1 MLVLLVER
9 LLVFYQLGPDYM
21 SHSDDDAYLAS
32 GLFFAQTGVIAIDGL
47 PGALTMPGMAV
58 TIGVVSLFMGDGLA
72 LLVALK
78 LIWIVMGVLTAWFV
92 YKSVTVFCP
101 SWAGLF
107 AAAHFLIPNMA
118 WMNHVILTET
128 PLMLFF
134 AMSIYSTFQMGE
146 SNRRR
151 FFVLYILSVF
161 LALMF
166 RSNIISM
173 PVFTA
178 AYLLIKKKNIKQL
191 FRRSAVFVVI
201 MMLFFVPWTVRNYKQ
216 FGAFIPLT
224 YGAGDPMLLGT
235 YQGENTPDDS
245 GLDYE
250 TNVNSVLRKK
260 YADYYD
266 EDGQVRE
273 PRYRLFL
280 YSMERK
286 LRAQYRMREWW
297 HNHPGSMLK
306 SYLVLKPRLMLNWSW
321 AWEEVFGV
329 SYTTLHRISQIN
341 MLFCT
346 LTFFLSVAR
355 KKLQLPVVFLTL
367 MYIISVYIYALA
379 YVTDRYA
386 STLMLIRY
394 ILAGFGFAL
403 CLELVTERKMDEK
416 GSKAG

>member
-1 MLVLLVER
+1 MVALLVER

-58 TIGVVSLFMGDGLA
+58 TIGVVSLLVGDGLA
-72 LLVALK
+72 LLVTLK
-78 LIWIVMGVLTAWFV
+78 CIWIIMGVLTAWFV

-101 SWAGLF
+101 EWAGLF
-107 AAAHFLIPNMA
+107 AAAHFLIPNLA

-128 PLMLFF
+128 PFMLFF
-134 AMSIYSTFQMGE
+134 AMSIYCTFQMGE
-146 SNRRR
+146 SDKRRY
-151 FFVLYILSVF
+151 FVLYILSVF

-166 RSNIISM
+166 RSNIVSM
-173 PVFTA
+173 PVFTVL
-178 AYLLIKKKNIKQL
+178 YLMIRKKNLKQIL
-191 FRRSAVFVVI
+191 RRSMLFLIA
-201 MMLFFVPWTVRNYKQ
+201 MMLFFVPWTVRNYIQ

-224 YGAGDPMLLGT
+224 YGAGDPLYLGT
-235 YQGENTPDDS
+235 FQGENTPDDS

-250 TNVNSVLRKK
+250 TNVYSVLREK
-260 YADYYD
+260 YANYYD

-273 PRYRLFL
+273 PRHRLFL

-306 SYLVLKPRLMLNWSW
+306 SYLVLKPRLMLNWAW

-329 SYTTLHRISQIN
+329 SYTTLHRFSQVN
-341 MLFCT
+341 MLFCA
-346 LTFFLSVAR
+346 LTFFLSVLR
-355 KKLQLPVVFLTL
+355 KKYRLPVVFLTL

-403 CLELVTERKMDEK
+403 CLELVTELKIDKK
-416 GSKAG
+416 GRMAG